1 MIKMSDVFDLPEP
14 CTGNIHDDCAA
25 HAINNFD
32 GLVDAL
38 WILTEHNALHFG
50 ENNNTVIAGREALT
64 AAKAEG
70 REV

>member
-1 MIKMSDVFDLPEP
+1 MMKMSDVFELPVP
-14 CTGNIHDDCAA
+14 CTGAIHDDYAA

-50 ENNNTVIAGREALT
+50 ENHNTVIAGREALT
-64 AAKAEG
+64 AAKGE
-70 REV
+70 EK